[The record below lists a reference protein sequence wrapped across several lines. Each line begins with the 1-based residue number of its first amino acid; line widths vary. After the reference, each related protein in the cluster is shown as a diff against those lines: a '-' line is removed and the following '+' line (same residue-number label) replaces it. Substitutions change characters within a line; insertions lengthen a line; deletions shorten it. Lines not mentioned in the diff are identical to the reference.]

1 MTQKQTTFLTTLL
14 AIITFTC
21 VGCRQNKGQ
30 TFDSFI
36 SRLDHIDLPYSY
48 DSAIPLTQTKSFN
61 GLDNLFFEDGP
72 TLHDYIGYFKGDSNN
87 IHILTVHS
95 GDFFEDLCISTFDNE
110 GNLLNRVSPSFDNC
124 VGQVPLDFKSC
135 KETISINQDKKI
147 ICTYFKT
154 VLNINKKDSLI
165 MDTKTFH
172 LTTAGRLEK
181 E

>member
-1 MTQKQTTFLTTLL
+1 MCKLVT
-14 AIITFTC
+14 
-21 VGCRQNKGQ
+21 G
-30 TFDSFI
+30 
-36 SRLDHIDLPYSY
+36 
-48 DSAIPLTQTKSFN
+48 
-61 GLDNLFFEDGP
+61 
-72 TLHDYIGYFKGDSNN
+72 
-87 IHILTVHS
+87 
-95 GDFFEDLCISTFDNE
+95 
-110 GNLLNRVSPSFDNC
+110 LLNNKCKLFSGRDSPSFDDC
-124 VGQVPLDFKSC
+124 VGQVPLDNNFKSC